1 MPSYRRPELSLYTAR
16 MKQHWMIALMLVGA
30 CYVPANNPGPMY
42 AQPAPQEVQQEPD
55 VQPQEPQPQPE
66 YYGSD
71 EQLNEHLTDD
81 DDVYVTSPPATGGS
95 GIVSGSAGASVSIHI
110 NGQAQS
116 YCYNH
121 SYNGNHTGQKCF
133 NDKAS
138 YCTSMCN
145 ETNVLSAR
153 ACSNECAPPAPPM
166 PSPNGI

>member
-1 MPSYRRPELSLYTAR
+1 MN
-16 MKQHWMIALMLVGA
+16 QHWMIALVLLCA
-30 CYVPANNPGPMY
+30 CYVPANNPQPLY
-42 AQPAPQEVQQEPD
+42 AQPAPQEVQQDPAV
-55 VQPQEPQPQPE
+55 VQPQAPQPQPE
-66 YYGSD
+66 YYSSD
-71 EQLNEHLTDD
+71 EQLNEQLNEHLTDD
-81 DDVYVTSPPATGGS
+81 DDIYVSSPPATGG
-95 GIVSGSAGASVSIHI
+95 GGTVSGSIGASVSIRV

-121 SYNGNHTGQKCF
+121 SYNGTHTGQKCF

-145 ETNVLSAR
+145 ETNPLSAR

>member
-1 MPSYRRPELSLYTAR
+1 
-16 MKQHWMIALMLVGA
+16 MKQHWMIALVLVGA

-42 AQPAPQEVQQEPD
+42 AQPAPQEVQPQEP
-55 VQPQEPQPQPE
+55 QPQEPQPQPE

-81 DDVYVTSPPATGGS
+81 DDDAYITSPPPTGGS
-95 GIVSGSAGASVSIHI
+95 GMVSGSAGASVSIHI

-145 ETNVLSAR
+145 ESNPLSAR

-166 PSPNGI
+166 PSPNAI